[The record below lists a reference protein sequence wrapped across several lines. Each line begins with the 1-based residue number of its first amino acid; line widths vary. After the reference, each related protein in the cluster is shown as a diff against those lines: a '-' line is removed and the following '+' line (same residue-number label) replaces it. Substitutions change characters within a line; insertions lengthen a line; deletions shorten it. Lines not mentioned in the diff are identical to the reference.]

1 VVGAR
6 EVLDALPSRA
16 AAATVREQL
25 LDVIATEGPVEL
37 TRLVRIVGRRFGLN
51 AVRAARADDIARLIP
66 RGQLRNGRLG
76 LFAWPAGLDPLTWT
90 GFRIVDP
97 NGSRTLDEIAPE
109 EIANAMQ
116 AVVAEY
122 PGIGDEDVLRGTAEL
137 FGIVRL
143 GAKVRSR
150 LQAVFKKLP
159 AAPVHESEASAP
171 IAHAG
176 QGEGNEAPRVTIE
189 SDPVAPSAPT
199 QEAAVPTTLHGE
211 GPGHR

>member
-1 VVGAR
+1 
-6 EVLDALPSRA
+6 
-16 AAATVREQL
+16 
-25 LDVIATEGPVEL
+25 
-37 TRLVRIVGRRFGLN
+37 
-51 AVRAARADDIARLIP
+51 
-66 RGQLRNGRLG
+66 
-76 LFAWPAGLDPLTWT
+76 
-90 GFRIVDP
+90 
-97 NGSRTLDEIAPE
+97 
-109 EIANAMQ
+109 
-116 AVVAEY
+116 
-122 PGIGDEDVLRGTAEL
+122 L

-199 QEAAVPTTLHGE
+199 QEAAVPTTFMVRAPDTDEGCPGPFGPLGSTAVRAESSCSGDCRFAESRDASGQHPASRGEDGTGPHPGDLQQRTRPHG
-211 GPGHR
+211 RV